1 MSKRDFFHIAV
12 RKALEK
18 DGWTIIADP
27 LWIDAGGIN
36 VAIDLAADR
45 LIAADRNGEKIAVEV
60 KSFLSG
66 GSAVS
71 EFHTALGQFLNYR
84 VALRLD
90 SPGRELYLA
99 VPESAYTTFF
109 QLPIPKEQIEEFQ
122 VKLIVY
128 EPIEEAVV
136 LWKK

>member
-1 MSKRDFFHIAV
+1 M
-12 RKALEK
+12 
-18 DGWTIIADP
+18 
-27 LWIDAGGIN
+27 
-36 VAIDLAADR
+36 AADR
-45 LIAADRNGEKIAVEV
+45 LIAADRDGEKIAVEV

-66 GSAVS
+66 ASAVS

-90 SPGRELYLA
+90 SPDRELYLA
-99 VPESAYTTFF
+99 VPESAYVTFF
-109 QLPIPKEQIEEFQ
+109 QLPIPKEQIEEFR

-128 EPIEEAVV
+128 KPLEESVL